1 MMTKKERQEL
11 YNTNRPYYGYS
22 MKEWASFKLKPV
34 DDHDHTKCSTCHRMK
49 ISNNFISEYSQK
61 QLKICN
67 FCQNRNYHKYRIDG
81 RVSCSRHN
89 GICNTAFIVGIC
101 NDCVSD
107 FRTLDLSEYVNTNP
121 IAVSRK
127 QQLKDDEKQIKQQ
140 KITCQCGVEVT
151 RGKFNQ
157 HLKSK
162 RCQKYFEELNKND
175 NDTTTESTKCSDNGS
190 VSSNN

>member
-1 MMTKKERQEL
+1 MTTKKKRQEL
-11 YNTNRPYYGYS
+11 YDTNRPYYGYS
-22 MKEWASFKLKPV
+22 LKEWTSFNVKPV
-34 DDHDHTKCSTCHRMK
+34 DHTKCSTCHRMK

-61 QLKICN
+61 KLKICN
-67 FCQNRNYHKYRIDG
+67 FCQSRNFHKYRIDG
-81 RVSCSRHN
+81 SVCKKYN
-89 GICNTAFIVGIC
+89 GICDTAFIVNTGNHC
-101 NDCVSD
+101 YHD
-107 FRTLDLSEYVNTNP
+107 FRKLDLSEYINTDP

-127 QQLKDDEKQIKQQ
+127 QQLKDDLKQQ
-140 KITCQCGVEVT
+140 KITCKCGMEVT
-151 RGKFNQ
+151 KGRFSE